1 MIRIRKLQKKDV
13 EVCYDIQQTSHFAPS
28 EILWSPQTW
37 HFIARTLTD
46 SWVAIDE
53 KDEVVGYV
61 IGLIRYAEE
70 FDNELGYYWMD
81 TCVKRKVKG
90 ASDALMEFMRE
101 QYPFHY
107 AYHHVDNHAVRRWIH
122 KHEWQS
128 HKIIHGHYKDG
139 SDALLVS
146 CMGL

>member
-81 TCVKRKVKG
+81 TCMRRKVNG
-90 ASDALMEFMRE
+90 SSDALMEFLQE

-107 AYHHVDNHAVRRWIH
+107 AYIHVNNHAVRRWSHNRHGWQTH
-122 KHEWQS
+122 KT
-128 HKIIHGHYKDG
+128 IHGHFKDG
-139 SDALLVS
+139 SDAHLIS
-146 CMGL
+146 YP